1 MCGIVGFS
9 DKTGRQSAASGRIVL
24 TMLEALAC
32 RGPDGA
38 GIALIGPEPAPFAG
52 VAWSIRIA
60 GADEPPVDRLAPLG
74 RFIPLPD
81 GSFRDR
87 KPSSLRL
94 RFAPN
99 PGVVAGDI
107 ERALGA
113 RRGGLEVLSLG
124 GRLDLVKQV
133 GSPSQLEAAY
143 AVSSWTGPLAIGHT
157 RLSTES
163 RIDLSHSQPFWV
175 HGTLDLATVHNGHV
189 TNYHQLRRRYE
200 QRGVIFYTDN
210 DSEVIGVYLR
220 DRMEHGLSLPDALE
234 SSVVDLDGAF
244 NFLVASPDG
253 LGIVRDRYGFKPLV
267 LAETDDWIAVATE
280 EIALR
285 RALGRDFS
293 TLEPPPG
300 SAVFHPIGPAA
311 PSTFDLHHSQP
322 SAELLAS
329 IED

>member
-1 MCGIVGFS
+1 MCGIVGFL
-9 DKTGRQSAASGRIVL
+9 DKTAGQGAASGRIAL

-38 GIALIGPEPAPFAG
+38 GVALIGPEPAPGPSA
-52 VAWSIRIA
+52 AWSIRIA
-60 GADEPPVDRLAPLG
+60 GALDPPVDRLALLG

-81 GSFRDR
+81 GLRSDKNRD
-87 KPSSLRL
+87 SLRFC
-94 RFAPN
+94 FAPN
-99 PGVVAGDI
+99 PGVVADDI

-124 GRLDLVKQV
+124 RRLDLVKQV

-143 AVSSWTGPLAIGHT
+143 AVSKWTGPLAIGHT

-175 HGTLDLATVHNGHV
+175 HGILDLATVHNGHV

-220 DRMEHGLSLPDALE
+220 DRLEHGRSLPEALDD
-234 SSVVDLDGAF
+234 SVFELDGAF
-244 NFLVASPDG
+244 NFLVASPHG

-285 RALGRDFS
+285 RALRGDFA
-293 TLEPPPG
+293 TVEPPPG
-300 SAVFHPIGPAA
+300 SAVFYPIPSGAA
-311 PSTFDLHHSQP
+311 SPIDLDDSTP
-322 SAELLAS
+322 RVRALAP

>member
-38 GIALIGPEPAPFAG
+38 GVALIGPCPASSSG
-52 VAWSIRIA
+52 EAWSIRIA
-60 GADEPPVDRLAPLG
+60 GANEPPVDRLTPLG
-74 RFIPLPD
+74 RLLPLPD
-81 GSFRDR
+81 GSRWDK
-87 KPSSLRL
+87 KPRSLRF

-99 PGVVAGDI
+99 PGVTAGDI

-124 GRLDLVKQV
+124 RRLDLVKQV

-175 HGTLDLATVHNGHV
+175 HGVPDIATVHNGHV
-189 TNYHQLRRRYE
+189 TNYHQLRRRFE

-234 SSVVDLDGAF
+234 NSVVDLDGAF
-244 NFLVASPDG
+244 NFLVISEGG

-267 LAETDDWIAVATE
+267 LAETDNWLAVATE

-285 RALGRDFS
+285 RALGGDFS
-293 TLEPPPG
+293 AVEPPPG
-300 SAVFHPIGPAA
+300 SAVFYPIGRGATSPIDRNG
-311 PSTFDLHHSQP
+311 SSSSSQ
-322 SAELLAS
+322 LLAS